1 MILGGLGGLEA
12 YFWEDF
18 LHNRLL
24 LKFKSS
30 STSLA
35 VLHWTPLDSTLAA
48 SKGTCLNPNGMRR
61 SPRSGLN
68 PPPHRLGGAQR
79 AGLSQREPEH
89 LQALGIPL
97 FISPSALR
105 RPPNVPAEGGLT
117 HFLAIF

>member
-12 YFWEDF
+12 YLWEDF

-24 LKFKSS
+24 LKFQSS

-68 PPPHRLGGAQR
+68 QIKLKTKFVLGGPFR
-79 AGLSQREPEH
+79 KKKNKLV
-89 LQALGIPL
+89 LGGP
-97 FISPSALR
+97 FR
-105 RPPNVPAEGGLT
+105 KR
-117 HFLAIF
+117 

>member
-68 PPPHRLGGAQR
+68 ARGSCTPRVLDFLDIR
-79 AGLSQREPEH
+79 LSQFLPWEGLR
-89 LQALGIPL
+89 PL
-97 FISPSALR
+97 WR
-105 RPPNVPAEGGLT
+105 RVRGGRRLFAPAP
-117 HFLAIF
+117 F

>member
-24 LKFKSS
+24 LKFQSS

-68 PPPHRLGGAQR
+68 NENDIKKFDEKNVKNKP
-79 AGLSQREPEH
+79 RE
-89 LQALGIPL
+89 Q
-97 FISPSALR
+97 
-105 RPPNVPAEGGLT
+105 
-117 HFLAIF
+117 

>member
-1 MILGGLGGLEA
+1 MILGGLGGIEA

-18 LHNRLL
+18 LHNRFLL
-24 LKFKSS
+24 RFKSS

-68 PPPHRLGGAQR
+68 KQL
-79 AGLSQREPEH
+79 
-89 LQALGIPL
+89 
-97 FISPSALR
+97 
-105 RPPNVPAEGGLT
+105 LT
-117 HFLAIF
+117 SSTPTQDGTGKPVINSSGRQQ